1 MTMIVVEDPTTIT
14 SEIQTRQLV
23 ETTMITLLLSVGQ
36 QIIINLLS
44 DLEKLF
50 QKQFLGLY
58 VLFDIFLREGASP
71 SSFYCV
77 DHWKRK
83 LCINRKSS
91 GKLKIT
97 LESLW
102 SPHLK
107 AIS

>member
-1 MTMIVVEDPTTIT
+1 MTLIVVEDPTTIT

-23 ETTMITLLLSVGQ
+23 GGTTMITLLLSVGQ

-77 DHWKRK
+77 DH
-83 LCINRKSS
+83 
-91 GKLKIT
+91 
-97 LESLW
+97 
-102 SPHLK
+102 
-107 AIS
+107 

>member
-58 VLFDIFLREGASP
+58 YLIYF
-71 SSFYCV
+71 
-77 DHWKRK
+77 
-83 LCINRKSS
+83 
-91 GKLKIT
+91 
-97 LESLW
+97 
-102 SPHLK
+102 
-107 AIS
+107 

>member
-50 QKQFLGLY
+50 QKQFLSLY
-58 VLFDIFLREGASP
+58 YLIYF
-71 SSFYCV
+71 
-77 DHWKRK
+77 
-83 LCINRKSS
+83 
-91 GKLKIT
+91 
-97 LESLW
+97 
-102 SPHLK
+102 
-107 AIS
+107 